1 MTLRNKRRNFILMT
15 RWFPGLGI
23 AIDWLCREENLL
35 QPIRFTI
42 QIWVWRVTSM
52 EFNVRK
58 QTSFRWETG
67 FCAVKCRLS
76 SQAKLSQ
83 AESCFSLLHSDR
95 ASEAGSEFSLFEAL
109 RDSIYSEV
117 ATLISLNE
125 SRPHFLVRHLHV
137 RFSISLTWLLFF
149 LWFRLVFPISIVM
162 YFRST
167 SSQRPLWGESM
178 YGLSPRPPLPPK
190 KVALVPSPPPKKWP
204 LWRGARL
211 WRFARSWKEQDQ
223 CWTVLNFDR

>member
-1 MTLRNKRRNFILMT
+1 MT

-23 AIDWLCREENLL
+23 AIDWLCREENWL

-52 EFNVRK
+52 EFSVRK

-162 YFRST
+162 YFSST

-178 YGLSPRPPLPPK
+178 YGLSPPTPPPQKSGPCTLLPPPK
-190 KVALVPSPPPKKWP
+190 KKWP